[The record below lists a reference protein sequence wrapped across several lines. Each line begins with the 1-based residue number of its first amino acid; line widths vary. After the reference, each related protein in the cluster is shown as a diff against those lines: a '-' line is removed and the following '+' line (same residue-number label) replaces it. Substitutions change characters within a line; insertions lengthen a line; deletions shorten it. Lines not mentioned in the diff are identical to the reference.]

1 MAERCR
7 EHDGAGIAEMSGQI
21 IDLYRE
27 CYAAPPWS
35 ETPEQLD
42 AYPAKLAAAADRPG
56 FSALT
61 AHDEG
66 GRLDGVCYGWPT
78 PADLTR
84 NHLYDTLA
92 ETFGAATVT
101 AFTRNALEVA
111 EIFVRPGCQ
120 GQGIGRRLL
129 TRLTDGW
136 PAAWLITSP
145 HVPAADLYRRLGWRE
160 VGPLP
165 AGFYPRL
172 PLSVFALTRTSWE
185 ADHHPHAA
193 AGHDQDK

>member
-1 MAERCR
+1 MADWCR
-7 EHDGAGIAEMSGQI
+7 ERDGAGIMGMSGQV

-35 ETPEQLD
+35 ETPGQLD
-42 AYPAKLAAAADRPG
+42 AYPARLAVAAARPG

-61 AHDEG
+61 AHDDD
-66 GRLDGVCYGWPT
+66 GRLTGVCYGWPT

-92 ETFGAATVT
+92 ETFGMAAVT
-101 AFTRNALEVA
+101 ALTRGAFEVG
-111 EIFVRPGCQ
+111 EVFVRPGRQ

-136 PAAWLITSP
+136 STAWLITSP

-165 AGFYPRL
+165 TGFYPRL
-172 PLSVFALTRTSWE
+172 RLSVFALTRTSE
-185 ADHHPHAA
+185 EVHR
-193 AGHDQDK
+193 